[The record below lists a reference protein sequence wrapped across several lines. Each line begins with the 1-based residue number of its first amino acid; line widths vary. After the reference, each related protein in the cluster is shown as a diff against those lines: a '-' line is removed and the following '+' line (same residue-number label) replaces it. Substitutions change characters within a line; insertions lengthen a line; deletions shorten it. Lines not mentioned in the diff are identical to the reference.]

1 MGTCRTVTHNTTY
14 RDRNTCTTY
23 QNIQLNI
30 FTTCVSLF
38 ALLLWWNI
46 LLKCANRHFLG
57 YTHKKK
63 IRNKQTKQT
72 FGSNVKIREVAIALI
87 DSEGLVR
94 VVVKNTEFRT
104 IRKSKKKIYY
114 SVSAAACVQCHWLAL
129 FDYRSWGSEYIF

>member
-30 FTTCVSLF
+30 QNVCISVCVI
-38 ALLLWWNI
+38 LLWWNI

-87 DSEGLVR
+87 DLEGLVR

-104 IRKSKKKIYY
+104 IRKSKKNILFSIRS
-114 SVSAAACVQCHWLAL
+114 SVCSMSLI
-129 FDYRSWGSEYIF
+129 GSIRL